1 MRCSRHLEEYGVGRA
16 WSFARLALSR
26 WPMGV
31 RMIRHRNMRFVVRRG
46 RRYVDIRVA
55 MRRVAMAYVSIRRRR
70 WGIVGH
76 VVLHA
81 MPMRY
86 ALNRRVSP

>member
-1 MRCSRHLEEYGVGRA
+1 
-16 WSFARLALSR
+16 
-26 WPMGV
+26 MGV
-31 RMIRHRNMRFVVRRG
+31 RMIRHRDMHFVVKRG

-76 VVLHA
+76 VVLLA
-81 MPMRY
+81 IPMRY
-86 ALNRRVSP
+86 VLNRRVSP